1 MKILHPLKRLL
12 RFATHTV
19 EGERGYVILP
29 YRGYGTRRE
38 IFMIG
43 RIFYQ
48 RTAANKSGS
57 TGSLLAQIGRRLL
70 RRGVPGIEVEVRVG
84 GTYLRVE
91 TDNEGYFRAH
101 MHLKE
106 PLPGDRLWHNVI
118 VEILNPQEE
127 TQRRAVN
134 GVVFVPP
141 ETARFVV
148 ISDIDDTVMHTGVAN
163 KIKMF
168 WRLFAQDAESR
179 VAFPGVASLYNALL
193 DGPAGDEYNPIL
205 YVSRGPWGIYD
216 MLDAFFKAH
225 NIPIGPILFL
235 REWNV
240 TWRSPLP
247 RRAEDHKQDLIRKML
262 ELYDD
267 LPFVLI
273 GDSGQHDPEIYADVV
288 RENPGRVLAV
298 YIRDVVGSSA
308 RAAELKKLTEEILN
322 AGSSLVVADD
332 SYVMARHAAEHGLIS
347 ETALSSVLA
356 EKIVEGDEA
365 EQSQAPPVV
374 VEGGDAVPAQARPV

>member
-12 RFATHTV
+12 RFATHSV
-19 EGERGYVILP
+19 EEERGYVILP

-48 RTAANKSGS
+48 RTAASKTGS
-57 TGSLLAQIGRRLL
+57 TGSLVAQIGRRLF
-70 RRGVPGIEVEVRVG
+70 RRGVPGIEVELRIG
-84 GTYLRVE
+84 GTKRRFE
-91 TDNEGYFRAH
+91 TDKDGYFRAH
-101 MHLKE
+101 IHLNE
-106 PLPGDRLWHNVI
+106 PLPGDRRWHNVI

-127 TQRRAVN
+127 TRRRAVN

-148 ISDIDDTVMHTGVAN
+148 ISDIDDTVMYTGVAN

-193 DGPAGDEYNPIL
+193 DGPTGGEYNPIL

-262 ELYDD
+262 DLYDD

-298 YIRDVVGSSA
+298 YIRDVDGSSA

-322 AGSSLVVADD
+322 AGSSLVLADD
-332 SYVMARHAAEHGLIS
+332 TYVMARHAAEHKLIS
-347 ETALSSVLA
+347 DTALSGVLA

-365 EQSQAPPVV
+365 EKSEEPPVV
-374 VEGGDAVPAQARPV
+374 VEGGDAVRA

>member
-1 MKILHPLKRLL
+1 MNLLEPLKRLL
-12 RFATHTV
+12 RVATRSV
-19 EGERGYVILP
+19 EEERGYVILP
-29 YRGYGTRRE
+29 YRGYGTRAE

-48 RTAANKSGS
+48 RTSGS
-57 TGSLLAQIGRRLL
+57 KTHGTGNLLVQIARRLF
-70 RRGVPGIEVEVRVG
+70 RRGVAGVDVELRLEGSSQRVI
-84 GTYLRVE
+84 
-91 TDNEGYFRAH
+91 TDDDGYFRAH
-101 MHLKE
+101 M
-106 PLPGDRLWHNVI
+106 PLQQPPAEDRLWHNVV
-118 VEILNPQEE
+118 VEILNPEAD
-127 TQRRAVN
+127 TGRRAVN
-134 GVVFVPP
+134 GEVFIPP
-141 ETARFVV
+141 NTARFVV
-148 ISDIDDTVMHTGVAN
+148 ISDVDDTVMHTGVAN

-193 DGPAGDEYNPIL
+193 NGPSGNEYNPIL

-240 TWRSPLP
+240 TLRSPLP

-262 ELYDD
+262 DLYHE

-273 GDSGQHDPEIYADVV
+273 GDSGQHDPEIYAEIVH
-288 RENPGRVLAV
+288 ENPGRVLAV
-298 YIRDVVGSSA
+298 YIREVSGSSS
-308 RAAELKKLTEEILN
+308 RADELEKLTAEILKS
-322 AGSSLVVADD
+322 GSSLVVADD

-347 ETALSSVLA
+347 EAALAKVLEEKMVDA
-356 EKIVEGDEA
+356 EGSHESKT
-365 EQSQAPPVV
+365 PPVV
-374 VEGGDAVPAQARPV
+374 VEG